1 MAGVSGSA
9 PAVTV
14 RIVAVG
20 DELLEGRTSDTNST
34 RIQRALGSHAVAV
47 RDIAV
52 VHDRLGD
59 VAAALDRTRP
69 GDIVF
74 VCGGLGST
82 GDDITREAIAAW
94 ADVALEWRQDVAER
108 LAAEYARRGIV
119 RSLEGDKQP
128 LLPAGCEPVDNPL
141 GTAPGL
147 VGELRG
153 RRVAVLPGVPQEL
166 EAMLPGTLAALQR
179 QGALPT
185 ARPTR
190 LWRLAQMAELAVAHL
205 TEPVRE
211 RYRDLHWSWWLV
223 DWGVDLRLGA
233 GPDRADELEAA
244 AAELDALLDD
254 LVYAREM
261 IDLPRVVQD
270 HMLVRGTTL
279 AVAESCTG
287 GMVGAAITGQDGSS
301 GYFRG
306 GVVSYADRIKVDR
319 AGVDP
324 ATLAAHGAVSRPVAE
339 EMAQGVRAR
348 FGADYALA
356 VTGIAGPGGGTPDKP
371 VGTTWIALAG
381 SDALVAGRYRFS
393 GDRERNRRLATM
405 AALDMVR
412 RALVGA
418 PIVDADRLTWGVPE

>member
-1 MAGVSGSA
+1 MLFRS
-9 PAVTV
+9 
-14 RIVAVG
+14 
-20 DELLEGRTSDTNST
+20 
-34 RIQRALGSHAVAV
+34 RALGAHAAAV
-47 RDIAV
+47 RDIV
-52 VHDRLGD
+52 VIHDRLEDIAG
-59 VAAALDRTRP
+59 ALERTEP

-82 GDDITREAIAAW
+82 GDDITREALAAW
-94 ADVALEWRQDVAER
+94 AGVALEWREDVAER
-108 LAAEYARRGIV
+108 LAAGYARRGIV

-128 LLPAGCEPVDNPL
+128 LLPAGCDPVVNPL
-141 GTAPGL
+141 GTAPGM

-153 RRVAVLPGVPQEL
+153 RRVAVLPGVPAEL
-166 EAMLPGTLAALQR
+166 EAMLPGIVAALQR
-179 QGALPT
+179 QGALPG

-190 LWRLAQMAELAVAHL
+190 LWRVAQMAELAVAHL
-205 TEPVRE
+205 SEPVRE
-211 RYRDLHWSWWLV
+211 RYDDLHWSWWLV
-223 DWGVDLRLGA
+223 DWGVDLRLGGRA
-233 GPDRADELEAA
+233 DQADELEAA
-244 AAELDALLDD
+244 AGELDGLLGD

-270 HMLVRGTTL
+270 HMLIRGATL

-287 GMVGAAITGQDGSS
+287 GMIGAAITGQEGSS

-306 GVVSYADRIKVDR
+306 GVVSYADRIKIDR
-319 AGVDP
+319 VGVEP

-348 FGADYALA
+348 LGADYALA
-356 VTGIAGPGGGTPDKP
+356 VTGIAGPGGGTADKP

-381 SDALVAGRYRFS
+381 PDALVAGRYRFS

-405 AALDMVR
+405 AALDMTR

-418 PIVDADRLTWGVPE
+418 PVVDPGRLTWGVAE